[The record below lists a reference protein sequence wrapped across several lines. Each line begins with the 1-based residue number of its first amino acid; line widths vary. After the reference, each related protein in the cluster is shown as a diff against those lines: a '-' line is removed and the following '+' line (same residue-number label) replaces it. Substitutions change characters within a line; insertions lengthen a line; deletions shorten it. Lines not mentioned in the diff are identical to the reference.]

1 MSTKNFIKQNNKKLF
16 ELRLL
21 IRTKPGI
28 NLKKISL
35 DNKKRKN
42 NNNSSINKTQQSINE
57 TFQDKLNNISYF
69 ENPSININNNSSL
82 NKNIKNSKIQ
92 NQKLSINSSL
102 NKSNIM
108 KDFNVF
114 NKNLLKFND
123 DKRKILINS
132 IKRFSHNNSHDKN
145 ENIKK
150 EGINSKNKNNNYK
163 ISQSNKNNN
172 KEIIQFNSI
181 LKRVNNIKANNSVYK
196 TKNNNTII
204 ENDIISN
211 IKDKIITKLK
221 LKNNNSVNRKNISTL
236 KNNNKYKYNS
246 FIVDN
251 IKTVNNNKI
260 SNTKNNDSI
269 IDYKFT
275 GRNANNNKKIE
286 NFQKYLFNKK
296 FEKLTKKT
304 IGDNK
309 FTKNNSLIK
318 KQNNNTI
325 YYENKENKRNFN
337 ENKKK
342 KYYLNQLSLKDEI
355 KPKKKDN
362 ILIRNNKKVI
372 NKKNTH
378 NLFKFE
384 TKYGR
389 IGDITI
395 DDSTENRTK
404 KINDYLEPI
413 NNNKSFQEKKKRNK
427 KNSNQNK
434 EINMDNIIPNEKND
448 DKLNDSSLI
457 KNSGILSVNEI
468 EDIICYNDMSDIN
481 KEDNYLFYHHEYFK
495 FLKKNKNQ
503 IYNLFFGNKN
513 ENRSYVQS
521 KIKIRIRLSDSRD
534 NSERKSYK

>member
-1 MSTKNFIKQNNKKLF
+1 M
-16 ELRLL
+16 
-21 IRTKPGI
+21 
-28 NLKKISL
+28 
-35 DNKKRKN
+35 
-42 NNNSSINKTQQSINE
+42 
-57 TFQDKLNNISYF
+57 
-69 ENPSININNNSSL
+69 
-82 NKNIKNSKIQ
+82 
-92 NQKLSINSSL
+92 
-102 NKSNIM
+102 
-108 KDFNVF
+108 
-114 NKNLLKFND
+114 
-123 DKRKILINS
+123 
-132 IKRFSHNNSHDKN
+132 
-145 ENIKK
+145 
-150 EGINSKNKNNNYK
+150 
-163 ISQSNKNNN
+163 
-172 KEIIQFNSI
+172 
-181 LKRVNNIKANNSVYK
+181 
-196 TKNNNTII
+196 
-204 ENDIISN
+204 
-211 IKDKIITKLK
+211 
-221 LKNNNSVNRKNISTL
+221 KNNNSVNRKNISTL
-236 KNNNKYKYNS
+236 KNNNNKYKYNS